1 MKHIRAALVAGV
13 AAVVVAS
20 TCFAAGESPV
30 VQGNNAFAIKLYQN
44 LASANSGRNVFLSP
58 YSISTALA
66 MTYAGARGETEKQM
80 AQALQFGLPQKD
92 LHPAFS
98 TLMKSMES
106 GTKGR
111 QYKLHIANA
120 LWGQEGRKLL
130 PEFLNIAKTQYEGG
144 YRAVNFRRDP
154 EASRKTINAWVEERT
169 NKLIKD
175 LLARNDITE
184 LTVLVLTNAIYF
196 KGNWLT
202 QFKKEQTKE
211 APFFV
216 TPATSIPV
224 PMMLQEGT
232 FGHGEADST
241 QLLELPYAGDDLSM
255 LVLLPKGDVREA
267 EQLLTRR
274 GIADLRSRLV
284 PETVKV
290 FLPKF
295 KFKERYSL
303 SQPLQDL
310 GMVDAFDEM
319 RADFSGMTGQKEL
332 YVSRVIHQANVDVNE
347 EGTEAA
353 AATAVVMS
361 TKSMP
366 RTTVFRADRPFLFA
380 IMHKPTGSILFL
392 GRVMKPGGA

>member
-1 MKHIRAALVAGV
+1 MKRGFVLFLT
-13 AAVVVAS
+13 VVAITAVGTVLS
-20 TCFAAGESPV
+20 AVEKATV
-30 VQGNNAFAIKLYQN
+30 VEGNNAFAVKLYQN
-44 LASANSGRNVFLSP
+44 LAAANSGKNVFLSP

-98 TLMKSMES
+98 SLMKSMES
-106 GTKGR
+106 GTKGKK
-111 QYKLHIANA
+111 YKLHIANA
-120 LWGQEGRKLL
+120 LWGQQGRKLL
-130 PEFLNIAKTQYEGG
+130 PEFLDIAKGQYEGG
-144 YRAVNFRRDP
+144 YREVNFRRDP

-175 LLARNDITE
+175 LLGKNDITE

-216 TPATSIPV
+216 KPETSIPV
-224 PMMLQEGT
+224 PMMRQEGA
-232 FGHGEADST
+232 FGYAEVDGT
-241 QLLELPYAGDDLSM
+241 QILELPYAGDDLSM
-255 LVLLPKGDVREA
+255 LVLLPNGDVREA
-267 EQLLTRR
+267 EQLLARR
-274 GIADLRSRLV
+274 SMPDLRSLL
-284 PETVKV
+284 ETKTVEV
-290 FLPKF
+290 FLPKY
-295 KFKERYSL
+295 KLQERYSL
-303 SQPLQDL
+303 SQALQDL

-361 TKSMP
+361 TKSV
-366 RTTVFRADRPFLFA
+366 RNVTVFRADRPFLFT

-392 GRVMKPGGA
+392 GRVMKPAGA